1 MRTGAD
7 QDALIIAAL
16 AEDSPAAWEAFLR
29 WASGPVWSACLHSSA
44 RRSAA
49 EKLFAELTETLF
61 EHRLDL
67 PGRFAASRLGAAA
80 AFLIS
85 EIDEYIG
92 ARIADGFRRGD
103 HAAAEIFARYFHGEI
118 KTWIQ
123 RATPPGERVR
133 IEDRVQDVYAILLE
147 NDGRRLA
154 AYPGGGSF
162 RVFLRRLTLNASTD
176 CQRREQGRFRLKAAI
191 EKLSPLERK
200 AYRLLYESRLSR
212 NEAIARL
219 GDPLAAAAVKVAD
232 ALGDLGSVVAGAR
245 PKMIGIEDAGPS
257 FQPPSPDRDPEA
269 LLLHVEEMALHAE
282 RENALLA
289 ALHDEREDVQRI
301 LQMRFLNGLKP
312 AEIAERLG
320 RDRKE
325 IYRTLERALGR
336 LKQILARPS

>member
-232 ALGDLGSVVAGAR
+232 ALGELRVGGRWRAAEDDRHRGCRPILPASRRPIAIQRLCSYMLKRWRCTPSAKTRCSPRCTMNVRMCSESCKCGSSTV
-245 PKMIGIEDAGPS
+245 
-257 FQPPSPDRDPEA
+257 
-269 LLLHVEEMALHAE
+269 
-282 RENALLA
+282 
-289 ALHDEREDVQRI
+289 
-301 LQMRFLNGLKP
+301 
-312 AEIAERLG
+312 
-320 RDRKE
+320 
-325 IYRTLERALGR
+325 
-336 LKQILARPS
+336 